1 MAKLK
6 TAIVASLSAL
16 VVGGCSVPFG
26 TSALTTGSIAQ
37 ALADKAPA
45 ESQPAVAHGAT
56 AVVPGHTSRVF
67 TMAGLGRDCSA
78 TQPPKITIDKV
89 PAKGSLTFSAVEPT
103 VIQYS
108 LSGACIG
115 KRVAATGV
123 YYTPRAGETGADTF
137 VVTAHAGART
147 KATRK
152 IDVNISE

>member
-6 TAIVASLSAL
+6 TAIVASLTAL

-26 TSALTTGSIAQ
+26 TSAFTTGSISPGP
-37 ALADKAPA
+37 ADP
-45 ESQPAVAHGAT
+45 QPVAKHGAT
-56 AVVPGHTSRVF
+56 AVNPGRTSRVF

-78 TQPPKITIDKV
+78 TQPPKITIDQV
-89 PAKGSLTFSAVEPT
+89 PKKGSLTFSAVEPT

-108 LSGACIG
+108 LSGACTG

-123 YYTPRAGETGADTF
+123 YYTPRPGETGLDTF
-137 VVTAHAGART
+137 VVTAHAGALT

-152 IDVNISE
+152 VDVNISD